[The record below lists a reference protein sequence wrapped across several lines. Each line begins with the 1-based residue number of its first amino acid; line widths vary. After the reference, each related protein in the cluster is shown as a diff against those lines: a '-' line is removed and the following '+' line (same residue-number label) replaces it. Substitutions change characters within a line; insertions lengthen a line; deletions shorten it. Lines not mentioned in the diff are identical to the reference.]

1 MILLWHIDLVNNLIV
16 GTFYDFFFFFAD
28 LQTNKI
34 MSQILCNEYN
44 MISKT

>member
-1 MILLWHIDLVNNLIV
+1 MILMWHIDLVYNLIV
-16 GTFYDFFFFFAD
+16 GTFFDFFFAD
-28 LQTNKI
+28 LQTYKR

>member
-16 GTFYDFFFFFAD
+16 GTFYDFFFAD
-28 LQTNKI
+28 LQINKI

-44 MISKT
+44 MYSKT